1 MVGNSKMPPVIGQ
14 GEGRDVTHEPQEDE
28 LTDKTDLLREEA
40 GPEREG

>member
-1 MVGNSKMPPVIGQ
+1 MPPVIGQ

-28 LTDKTDLLREEA
+28 LTKTDLLREEA